1 MQRKGHGNQL
11 IRWEFL
17 TSPSTPTVVILQ
29 SEWNL
34 FQAEL
39 SYDELRLVRSK
50 TMAQGFILCDLGS
63 ANVDNASQC
72 VDGLDLPALDEPQ
85 LLQQGPGL
93 ASLQA
98 REITEVSLSSNGFDL
113 PALDG
118 PQPPG
123 CSHARNPSLGP
134 EDLFSANNLVESSI
148 ATLGHHRVA
157 SKLKEN
163 LFVHTLFSGAGGGEA
178 AAECLAAA
186 ACQRFGAEHLQVRF
200 GISADI
206 STTSKRFL
214 GSAFPNRCLFG
225 DVNAWRCSQS
235 MWPTAHCFEHCK
247 QCQLIPEAD
256 AGETKVLIF
265 GGPCVAHTKMGD
277 RREFQDQRT
286 RCHFV
291 ALDHAADA
299 KYDLILAEN
308 VTEYPMETFLSSLGS
323 QYSVK
328 TIQMDPRL
336 MGWPAGRERVFG
348 AAVRKSWGMWS
359 ENDPWSTL
367 KAIVS
372 RAAPGTCECFYR
384 SSLAAPPVLSS
395 AMQARLEAYEAK
407 YGSSSSRSLV
417 WDITQNPAKRPR
429 TNRQDGSLPT
439 LMRRSRLYAPNLG
452 VVLNGMDSLAAMGFP
467 VSSAMAAATGV
478 SRWRSALQALPW
490 SHRP

>member
-98 REITEVSLSSNGFDL
+98 GEITEVSLSSNGFDL

-163 LFVHTLFSGAGGGEA
+163 LFVHTLFLVQE
-178 AAECLAAA
+178 
-186 ACQRFGAEHLQVRF
+186 
-200 GISADI
+200 
-206 STTSKRFL
+206 
-214 GSAFPNRCLFG
+214 
-225 DVNAWRCSQS
+225 
-235 MWPTAHCFEHCK
+235 
-247 QCQLIPEAD
+247 
-256 AGETKVLIF
+256 
-265 GGPCVAHTKMGD
+265 VA
-277 RREFQDQRT
+277 RQQQ
-286 RCHFV
+286 
-291 ALDHAADA
+291 
-299 KYDLILAEN
+299 N
-308 VTEYPMETFLSSLGS
+308 V
-323 QYSVK
+323 
-328 TIQMDPRL
+328 
-336 MGWPAGRERVFG
+336 
-348 AAVRKSWGMWS
+348 
-359 ENDPWSTL
+359 
-367 KAIVS
+367 
-372 RAAPGTCECFYR
+372 
-384 SSLAAPPVLSS
+384 
-395 AMQARLEAYEAK
+395 
-407 YGSSSSRSLV
+407 
-417 WDITQNPAKRPR
+417 
-429 TNRQDGSLPT
+429 
-439 LMRRSRLYAPNLG
+439 
-452 VVLNGMDSLAAMGFP
+452 
-467 VSSAMAAATGV
+467 
-478 SRWRSALQALPW
+478 
-490 SHRP
+490 